1 MAKRKF
7 WAIIEIEVDSNLSDD
22 EAVRELSKECAYEIP
37 STKNVRVVGTE
48 WLETT
53 NSYPQ

>member
-7 WAIIEIEVDSNLSDD
+7 WALIEIEIDSDLSDD

>member
-7 WAIIEIEVDSNLSDD
+7 WALIEIEIDSDLSDD
-22 EAVRELSKECAYEIP
+22 EAVRELSTECAYEIP